1 MLPVAVKNNLP
12 SKSYPVTG
20 LNGWFGR
27 LMKKL
32 VNAAISIVESVP
44 IIGPAV
50 ASELKNLFAD
60 ITDGTQWW
68 NRGTIEYEPTASE
81 EVILTKWNTEKFSP
95 FYKKLAEGLSAAL
108 QQQDFAM
115 QLTGINAALN
125 KMCVVRSYF
134 MYNEMAGLSANAV
147 AWRLSLIDELLNPI
161 EDIIE
166 NAVSSANLASV
177 QVSVAISD
185 FSPYAPLITGSTAA
199 YTCFNYLGGNA
210 AQNQTFLPVGTT
222 PTAPVQNQAPVKP
235 IIKVP
240 ATVKQPVAETPKKK
254 TNIWAI
260 LGFGALA
267 YYLLSPDGKK
277 KNKDK

>member
-1 MLPVAVKNNLP
+1 
-12 SKSYPVTG
+12 
-20 LNGWFGR
+20 
-27 LMKKL
+27 MKKL
-32 VNAAISIVESVP
+32 VNAAISIIDSVP

-50 ASELKNLFAD
+50 ASELRNLVQDWTNPAD
-60 ITDGTQWW
+60 PNNGWW
-68 NRGTIEYEPTASE
+68 NRGTVEYEPTASE

-108 QQQDFAM
+108 QNQDFAA
-115 QLTGINAALN
+115 QVAGINAALN

-177 QVSVAISD
+177 QVSVAITD

-222 PTAPVQNQAPVKP
+222 PTAPVQNQEPVKP

-240 ATVKQPVAETPKKK
+240 ATVKQPITETPKKK

-267 YYLLSPDGKK
+267 YYLLSPDGNK